1 MIVIPMAGLSSRFFK
16 AGFNVP
22 KYQLDLP
29 NGQTVFEWAVTS
41 FQKYF
46 SEEHFLF
53 ILRDVY
59 DTYNFVKK
67 SIERLGINSFEIIV
81 LNEETKGQADT
92 VYLGLNQSKYMQEHP
107 NEALF
112 IFNIDSRRHE
122 FIKPNFIDDCD
133 GYLEVFKDEGE
144 HWSFIEINENDDVIR
159 TTEKIR
165 ISDLCSDGLY
175 FFKKTSDFLL
185 LTQTALEN
193 NLLNNG
199 ELYIAPLYNYF
210 IQIGKKI
217 RYDLI
222 DNSYIDFCGTPDE
235 YSNIVANLKQAK
247 DDCN

>member
-122 FIKPNFIDDCD
+122 FIKPNFIEIESVNDTNQDTF
-133 GYLEVFKDEGE
+133 EFSFEKFHAFK
-144 HWSFIEINENDDVIR
+144 SDVIIFI
-159 TTEKIR
+159 KILSVETKNV
-165 ISDLCSDGLY
+165 ILNIPKSQDKGYQQHLNWIMQNLDKMAKEQLIY
-175 FFKKTSDFLL
+175 FPTINNEFEDRLEIKITKTDNFIFKM
-185 LTQTALEN
+185 
-193 NLLNNG
+193 
-199 ELYIAPLYNYF
+199 
-210 IQIGKKI
+210 KKM
-217 RYDLI
+217 
-222 DNSYIDFCGTPDE
+222 
-235 YSNIVANLKQAK
+235 AN
-247 DDCN
+247 C